1 MFKRRHHYR
10 VREGSV
16 ADYARVGL
24 AAVGFWAMFFA
35 VMVTTYPL

>member
-1 MFKRRHHYR
+1 MRKYR

-16 ADYARVGL
+16 ADHGRYAL
-24 AAVGFWAMFFA
+24 AIIGFWAMFFA